1 MPPLEEMVRMR
12 IVFRVPGMEA
22 AAQRR
27 NLTYKAA
34 DGQPLHMDVYAPPGP
49 AQARPA
55 VILVHGGPIPRL
67 GAKDMGVFL
76 SYGELLAASGF
87 VAVTFNHRFLS
98 PDRLADAGDDVADL
112 ITHLRENAASLDVD
126 PDRLALWAFSGGG
139 PFLAASLRDRPAWL
153 RALVAYYAVLDLQ
166 QPPPGA
172 DSGIG
177 AELRQAFSPAHA
189 LSKGS
194 GSIPPVLIARA
205 GLDNAWINSGIDRF
219 VQSAVAQ
226 GVALDLLNHPEGR
239 HGFDILDDDARSRQI
254 IRNTL
259 EFLRGHL
266 AP

>member
-189 LSKGS
+189 QQGLREHSAGS
-194 GSIPPVLIARA
+194 HRTGRPGQR
-205 GLDNAWINSGIDRF
+205 LD
-219 VQSAVAQ
+219 Q
-226 GVALDLLNHPEGR
+226 
-239 HGFDILDDDARSRQI
+239 
-254 IRNTL
+254 
-259 EFLRGHL
+259 
-266 AP
+266 